1 MPYLYCMATATT
13 TQVSSMNASIVPVSF
28 DTACGQYV
36 VYKACGSW
44 FFRNN
49 ATQEVKFLSNDMQE
63 ALDIACK
70 IIS

>member
-1 MPYLYCMATATT
+1 
-13 TQVSSMNASIVPVSF
+13 MNASIVPVSF